1 MDSTDIF
8 DPLRLKNQL
17 CFPLYA
23 AAKEV
28 VRSYKPLL
36 DPLDLTYTQYLTML
50 VLWEHRE
57 ITVKELGE
65 LLWLDSGTLTPVLK
79 KLEAKGCLLRH
90 RSDEDERSVV
100 LRLTRQGEALR
111 EKALSVPMA
120 MSGCVRLA
128 PEEAAELYRL
138 LYKILSGMKAEE

>member
-1 MDSTDIF
+1 MDSTDQF
-8 DPLRLKNQL
+8 ESLRLKNQL

-79 KLEAKGCLLRH
+79 KLETKGCLQRH

-100 LRLTRQGEALR
+100 LRLTRQGEELQERA
-111 EKALSVPMA
+111 AAVPAA
-120 MSGCVRLA
+120 MSGCVRLS
-128 PEEAAELYRL
+128 PEEAMELYRL
-138 LYKILSGMKAEE
+138 LYKILSGMKEE